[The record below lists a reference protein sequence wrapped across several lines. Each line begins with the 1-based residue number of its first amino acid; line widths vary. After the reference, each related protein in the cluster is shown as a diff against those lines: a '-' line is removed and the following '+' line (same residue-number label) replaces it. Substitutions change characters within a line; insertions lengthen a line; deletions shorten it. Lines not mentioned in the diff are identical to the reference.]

1 MHIDILAWL
10 IEMDWPK
17 NDDTIPNMVE
27 SIAANGNVEV
37 MKVLLQNGFELN
49 GRRAWQLPAENAA
62 EYGHLSMLQYIHCD
76 LGGELTISAFFEAKT
91 LACSR
96 FLVESGCPLFDE

>member
-27 SIAANGNVEV
+27 SIAANGNVEG
-37 MKVLLQNGFELN
+37 MKLLLGSGFELN
-49 GRRAWQLPAENAA
+49 GRRVFQLPAELAA
-62 EYGHLSMLQYIHCD
+62 EYGHLSMLQYIHD

-91 LACSR
+91 LAFSR
-96 FLVESGCPLFDE
+96 FLVESGCPLFDG

>member
-62 EYGHLSMLQYIHCD
+62 EYGHLSMLQN
-76 LGGELTISAFFEAKT
+76 
-91 LACSR
+91 
-96 FLVESGCPLFDE
+96 

>member
-27 SIAANGNVEV
+27 SIAANGNVEG
-37 MKVLLQNGFELN
+37 MKLLLGSGFELN
-49 GRRAWQLPAENAA
+49 GRRVFQLPAELAA
-62 EYGHLSMLQYIHCD
+62 EYGHLSMLQYIHEN
-76 LGGELTISAFFEAKT
+76 GGELTISAFFEAKT

-96 FLVESGCPLFDE
+96 FLVESGCPLFDG

>member
-17 NDDTIPNMVE
+17 NDDTIPNVVE
-27 SIAANGNVEV
+27 NIAANGNVEG
-37 MKVLLQNGFELN
+37 MKLLLGSGFELN
-49 GRRAWQLPAENAA
+49 GRRVSQLPAELAA
-62 EYGHLSMLQYIHCD
+62 QYGHLSMLQYIHEN
-76 LGGELTISAFFEAKT
+76 GGELTISAFLEAKT

-96 FLVESGCPLFDE
+96 FLVESGCPLFDG